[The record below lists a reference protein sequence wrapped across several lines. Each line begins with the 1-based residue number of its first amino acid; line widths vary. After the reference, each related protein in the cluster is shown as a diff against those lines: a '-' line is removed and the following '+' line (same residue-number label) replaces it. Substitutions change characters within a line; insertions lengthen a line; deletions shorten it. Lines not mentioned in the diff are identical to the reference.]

1 LSFYFSIFVLV
12 IFLFIPTLLT
22 IIFGFLTYRN
32 VKQSIGLINQHA
44 DRQLTLMICVQ
55 IILIIWSTI
64 PYGIFMSFSL
74 LTNKT
79 IKDQDRLN
87 KELFVYTI
95 VSLNAYVHTDVC
107 IIYIIYHFI
116 YLLSIF
122 VGKFLCF
129 HDFIKSFS

>member
-1 LSFYFSIFVLV
+1 MNIILSFYFPIFVLV

-55 IILIIWSTI
+55 IILFIWSTI

-87 KELFVYTI
+87 KELFVYAI
-95 VSLNAYVHTDVC
+95 VSLNGYVHTGVC
-107 IIYIIYHFI
+107 IIDNISFYI
-116 YLLSIF
+116 
-122 VGKFLCF
+122 
-129 HDFIKSFS
+129 SFANICREVFMFS